1 MAGGDSFYTTVVA
14 TSLVILILALGYIA
28 YTIQEGK
35 GDKEKVFPPIQTQ
48 CPDYW
53 DSSGTT
59 CIVPQPGSH
68 PNLIGVYDEN
78 NSLLLTTANTP
89 GLNESDIN
97 TSVDMAAE
105 GWSMNKISTCAKKD
119 WANNLGLS
127 WDTVANYNQ
136 CNN

>member
-1 MAGGDSFYTTVVA
+1 MAEGNTFYTTVVVV
-14 TSLVILILALGYIA
+14 SLVILIVALGYIA

-35 GDKEKVFPPIQTQ
+35 GDKEKVFPPIQSQ

-53 DSSGTT
+53 ESNGTS
-59 CIVPQPGSH
+59 CIVPLPGSH
-68 PNLIGVYDEN
+68 PNLRGVYDESG
-78 NSLLLTTANTP
+78 SLLLTSANTP
-89 GLNESDIN
+89 GLDETGIM

-105 GWSMNKISTCAKKD
+105 GWSMSKTSTCAKKD

-136 CNN
+136 CN